1 MSRTDQQNIELNR
14 QSGREGSEIED
25 MVPNQGG
32 REPLNPG
39 FQNGIPEDPAFIPP
53 DSRGY
58 PDINVYQQKKTLAQG
73 MMDLALFSANA
84 NQLRFMLEQ
93 HSVTNVRFFY
103 AVTTGI
109 IISILLQIAV
119 ALGLMW
125 NSRYN
130 VKKDAQIHR
139 ANQANNCTLIGIFF
153 ITIINIFISAF
164 GIPSYERP
172 SLEKMQALSLPPD
185 ANVTSG
191 LIG

>member
-1 MSRTDQQNIELNR
+1 ME
-14 QSGREGSEIED
+14 
-25 MVPNQGG
+25 PNGGG

-39 FQNGIPEDPAFIPP
+39 VGLPNGFPEDPAFIPP
-53 DSRGY
+53 DSRS

-119 ALGLMW
+119 ALGLIW

-130 VKKDAQIHR
+130 VKKDGQIHR

-172 SLEKMQALSLPPD
+172 SLEKMQQISLPPD
-185 ANVTSG
+185 VNETSSV
-191 LIG
+191 L